1 MEEFILENIKV
12 VIGLA
17 VAFFWIVG
25 KISEARKK
33 QQEQQPWSPPEQ
45 QEGDDGYPPQEY
57 YEPEAPEVYERP
69 AVPPPLPPSMPR
81 PVAQFI
87 PSEEGELN
95 RQRAMEERLRALRK
109 EKTTAK
115 STRTARKAAQPP
127 PMVSPSIK
135 ARLRDRREL
144 RRAIIMREILDP
156 PVGLR

>member
-1 MEEFILENIKV
+1 MEEFILDNIKV
-12 VIGLA
+12 VIGL
-17 VAFFWIVG
+17 VIAFFWIVG

-33 QQEQQPWSPPEQ
+33 QQEQQPWSPPE
-45 QEGDDGYPPQEY
+45 EDTEYPGQEY
-57 YEPEAPEVYERP
+57 YDPEPPEVYQRP
-69 AVPPPLPPSMPR
+69 AVPPPLPR

-87 PSEEGELN
+87 PSEDHELA
-95 RQRAMEERLRALRK
+95 RQRVMEERLSALRK
-109 EKTTAK
+109 EKTAAK
-115 STRTARKAAQPP
+115 SGKIVRKTAQPV